1 MFGQELSMP
10 AIGFPYTDRTLD
22 LKDPIVIIVSH
33 SGGTFGPL
41 ACSNLMQSFSS
52 SIFTVTSEWDTQVG
66 KQLRS
71 MYGDKNDLLTS
82 RIFSTDVGVRPAEP
96 CSVSVAATHQLL
108 TNLFEYISVVI
119 INNPHFRSVSGAIIT
134 DRDLQTL
141 ERCNRDNIK
150 SLERIVSVDRKGDE
164 MHELF
169 QHTEQEL
176 RAAGDLW
183 AEHIL
188 ENAKAYMMTFV
199 YIIVTV
205 TIGHPLISG
214 ISWAAGLRTDTS
226 PGDRLFYLTRF
237 LDALIYFWLPQ
248 INIFIVSAYSFM
260 P

>member
-41 ACSNLMQSFSS
+41 ACSNLMQSFTS

-82 RIFSTDVGVRPAEP
+82 RIFSTEVGVRPAEP

-108 TNLFEYISVVI
+108 TNIFEHVCMTIIS
-119 INNPHFRSVSGAIIT
+119 NPHFRSISGAIIT
-134 DRDLQTL
+134 ERDLQTL
-141 ERCNRDNIK
+141 ERCNRENIVA
-150 SLERIVSVDRKGDE
+150 LGRIVGSENQSYKNHKE
-164 MHELF
+164 KCME
-169 QHTEQEL
+169 EEL
-176 RAAGDLW
+176 RSAGDLW

-214 ISWAAGLRTDTS
+214 ITFAAGLRTDSS
-226 PGDRLFYLTRF
+226 PGDRVFYLTRF

-248 INIFIVSAYSFM
+248 INIFIVSTFSGNA
-260 P
+260 